1 MKHGRTAI
9 VNFLSRFGMSIAG
22 FVATVTLTNILG
34 KETYGTYVVV
44 ISVLAWVSIA
54 GNMGLAPALRKR
66 LSESTEGDLV
76 SSGLSL
82 QLALYVVVALFL
94 WIGRG
99 PLNAYMG
106 VEATNVIIAL
116 LGVRLLVKLAQAILE
131 GEHLVHIA
139 SVLSP
144 IEMIA
149 RSAVQVVF
157 VVLGFDLF
165 GAFFGYFV
173 GGVVATAVGAY
184 FVRFSPSL
192 PTREDITRLTSYAKF
207 SWFAQV
213 KGRAFLSMDTIILA
227 FFVTNSV
234 IAVYEIA
241 WNVTSMLAIFGSSI
255 ARTLFPEISEISSQS
270 ADYEGVS
277 EYLRLG
283 LAYSG
288 LFLIPGL
295 VGGALVGD
303 VVLTIYGDGFD
314 TGYYILLILTFARLL
329 YAYQMQFMSTI
340 DAIDRPDITFRINT
354 VFVGSNLLLNTLL
367 VWQYGWY
374 GAAVATTLSAGI
386 SLLLAYRAIRSFVT
400 VDLPYRPVA
409 KQCLSVVPMA
419 VVVLVGRELSG
430 DSLPV
435 VLVLIGIGAA
445 LYFVSLVTIS
455 REFRTTVEDNLSW
468 KMPDFIR

>member
-9 VNFLSRFGMSIAG
+9 VNFLSRFGMTIAG
-22 FVATVTLTNILG
+22 FVATVTLTNLLG
-34 KETYGTYVVV
+34 KDTYGAYVVV

-54 GNMGLAPALRKR
+54 GNLGIAPALRKR
-66 LSESTEGDLV
+66 LSESTEGNFV
-76 SSGLSL
+76 VSGLGM
-82 QLALYVVVALFL
+82 QLVLYLVVASAL
-94 WIGRG
+94 WTVRG
-99 PLNAYMG
+99 PLNTYLG
-106 VEATNVIIAL
+106 VEATNVLIAL
-116 LGVRLLVKLAQAILE
+116 LGVKLLVKIAQAILE
-131 GEHLVHIA
+131 GQHLVHIA
-139 SVLSP
+139 SVISP
-144 IEMIA
+144 VEMIA
-149 RSAVQVVF
+149 RSAVQVAL
-157 VVLGFDLF
+157 VVLGFDLY

-173 GGVVATAVGAY
+173 GAVVAAAVGAY
-184 FVRFSPSL
+184 FVRFNVSVPSK
-192 PTREDITRLTSYAKF
+192 EDVFQLTSYAKF

-227 FFVTNSV
+227 FFVTNGV
-234 IAVYEIA
+234 IAVYEVA
-241 WNVTSMLAIFGSSI
+241 WNVASMLAIFGSSI
-255 ARTLFPEISEISSQS
+255 ARTLFPEISETSSES
-270 ADYEGVS
+270 SDYEGVS

-354 VFVGSNLLLNTLL
+354 AFVGSNVVLNVLL

-374 GAAVATTLSAGI
+374 GAAVATTFSAAV
-386 SLLLAYRAIRSFVT
+386 SLLLAYRSIRRFVT

-409 KQCLSVVPMA
+409 KQFLSVVPMA
-419 VVVLVGRELSG
+419 GVVLVGREFVGS
-430 DSLPV
+430 SLPV
-435 VLVLIGIGAA
+435 VIVLVGIGAVI
-445 LYFVSLVTIS
+445 YFASLVTFS
-455 REFRTTVEDNLSW
+455 REFRTTVDDNLPWDIPGIS
-468 KMPDFIR
+468 R

>member
-1 MKHGRTAI
+1 MRHGRTAI

-34 KETYGTYVVV
+34 KETYGAYVVV

-54 GNMGLAPALRKR
+54 GNLGLAPALRKR
-66 LSESTEGDLV
+66 LSESTEGDYIA
-76 SSGLSL
+76 SGLVI
-82 QLALYVVVALFL
+82 QLALYVVVASVL
-94 WIGRG
+94 WIGRA
-99 PLNAYMG
+99 PLNEYMG
-106 VEATNVIIAL
+106 VEAANVIIAL

-131 GEHLVHIA
+131 GQHLVHIS
-139 SVLSP
+139 SVISP
-144 IEMIA
+144 VEMIA
-149 RSAVQVVF
+149 RSAVQVAL

-173 GGVVATAVGAY
+173 GGVVAAVVGAY
-184 FVRFSPSL
+184 FVRFSVSL
-192 PTREDITRLTSYAKF
+192 PTKEDVLRLTSYAKF

-227 FFVTNSV
+227 FFVTNGV
-234 IAVYEIA
+234 IAVYEVA
-241 WNVTSMLAIFGSSI
+241 WNVASMLAIFGSSI
-255 ARTLFPEISEISSQS
+255 ARTLFPEISEISSEAS
-270 ADYEGVS
+270 DYEGVS

-303 VVLTIYGDGFD
+303 VVLTIYGNGFD

-354 VFVGSNLLLNTLL
+354 VFVGSNVVLNALL

-374 GAAVATTLSAGI
+374 GAAAATTFSAGV
-386 SLLLAYRAIRSFVT
+386 SLLLAYWAIRQFVT
-400 VDLPYRPVA
+400 VDLPYQPIA
-409 KQCLSVVPMA
+409 KQCLSVIPMA
-419 VVVLVGRELSG
+419 ALVLVGRSLVG
-430 DSLPV
+430 ASLPIV
-435 VLVLIGIGAA
+435 VILVGVGAA
-445 LYFVSLVTIS
+445 VYFASLVTVS
-455 REFRTTVEDNLSW
+455 QEFRTTVDDNLPWEIPGIS
-468 KMPDFIR
+468 R